1 VIAGGACKR
10 SPTAIYK
17 KKAKFKDKKL
27 IYILIPIAKESK
39 LRRVSM

>member
-1 VIAGGACKR
+1 VIVGGAYKH
-10 SPTAIYK
+10 SPAVIYK

-39 LRRVSM
+39 YIIVI